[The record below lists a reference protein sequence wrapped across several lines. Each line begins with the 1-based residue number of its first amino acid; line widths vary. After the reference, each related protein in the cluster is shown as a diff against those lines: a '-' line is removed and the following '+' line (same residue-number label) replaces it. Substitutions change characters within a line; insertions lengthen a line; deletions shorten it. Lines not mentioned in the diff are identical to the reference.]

1 MKITRKQLRQIIQ
14 EEVGLAPDAMARVK
28 SEIIRVL
35 KAEGGAAGLDPIVQ
49 AVENAAGEDVNID
62 VAKFI
67 ADEMSD
73 RVTQHSDGDY
83 VEKAGISESTVPEKI
98 TKKQLRQIIK
108 ETLLL
113 EKNQNPS
120 WNLYSYTG
128 DVWKDFQSKVRGPGG
143 ERSKVADAIRD
154 IYINLSSITLQF
166 ASVYAMA
173 KAPAPPAADVLGP
186 ARINS
191 GEIDRNISEIKKSLD
206 TLKRYSESS
215 LEDIAVLTGDEEFD
229 VANTAVAAST
239 TADDIAVDKRG
250 VQAAADKPQPT
261 TLYKYFTDRNTDLPS
276 KAERA
281 SLAKSVGLSKK
292 VQDAIQTQDNAWANT
307 ALLKRLLQ
315 IEDELAQDD

>member
-1 MKITRKQLRQIIQ
+1 KITRKQLRQIIQ

-83 VEKAGISESTVPEKI
+83 VEKTGISESTVPEKI

-173 KAPAPPAADVLGP
+173 KAPAPPAAD
-186 ARINS
+186 
-191 GEIDRNISEIKKSLD
+191 
-206 TLKRYSESS
+206 
-215 LEDIAVLTGDEEFD
+215 
-229 VANTAVAAST
+229 
-239 TADDIAVDKRG
+239 
-250 VQAAADKPQPT
+250 
-261 TLYKYFTDRNTDLPS
+261 
-276 KAERA
+276 
-281 SLAKSVGLSKK
+281 
-292 VQDAIQTQDNAWANT
+292 
-307 ALLKRLLQ
+307 
-315 IEDELAQDD
+315 

>member
-1 MKITRKQLRQIIQ
+1 
-14 EEVGLAPDAMARVK
+14 
-28 SEIIRVL
+28 
-35 KAEGGAAGLDPIVQ
+35 
-49 AVENAAGEDVNID
+49 
-62 VAKFI
+62 
-67 ADEMSD
+67 
-73 RVTQHSDGDY
+73 
-83 VEKAGISESTVPEKI
+83 
-98 TKKQLRQIIK
+98 
-108 ETLLL
+108 
-113 EKNQNPS
+113 

-239 TADDIAVDKRG
+239 TIDDKAVDKRG